1 MTDRV
6 IMLPLLAIVV
16 VVAVAVVRTRN
27 LLAATLLMGVYSLLM
42 ALLWTAMQA
51 YDVAFTE
58 AAVGAGV
65 STLLLVG
72 GLIHVGSRKDGSKER
87 DIPRLDP
94 VALGVCLATGA
105 ALIYGTLDMP
115 AIGDPRAPIPSHEG
129 VTRHYIDKT
138 VEETG
143 VPNIVTAV
151 LASYRGYD
159 TMFETAVVFT
169 AALGVTVL
177 LRGRPRPPRPAD
189 DPPPPAGADQTLGE
203 SPVFNLVARLT
214 VPFVL
219 VYGMY
224 VITHGELGP
233 GGGFQGGV
241 ILAAAYI
248 IFALVRGLPAAQR
261 ALPPRVTDVT
271 AGLGVLIYAGVGV
284 ACLLL
289 GADFLDYDALS
300 PANPTGGQKL
310 GMTLVEAGVGVT
322 VSSVMISLFNE
333 VARP

>member
-6 IMLPLLAIVV
+6 LLILLLGVV
-16 VVAVAVVRTRN
+16 VVTALGVVRARN
-27 LLAATLLMGVYSLLM
+27 LLAATLLLGIYGLLM

-58 AAVGAGV
+58 AAVGAGI
-65 STLLLVG
+65 STILLLG
-72 GLIHVGSRKDGSKER
+72 GLIRIGSRGAGSKER
-87 DIPRLDP
+87 DAPRLDV
-94 VALGVCLATGA
+94 VALTVCLVTGA

-115 AIGDPRAPIPSHEG
+115 AIGDPTAPIPSHPG
-129 VTRHYIDKT
+129 VTRHY
-138 VEETG
+138 VERALEETS
-143 VPNIVTAV
+143 VPNMVTVV

-169 AALGVTVL
+169 AALGVMAL
-177 LRGRPRPPRPAD
+177 LRRRPVDAPPERPGARAGMAMSD
-189 DPPPPAGADQTLGE
+189 DAVFTL
-203 SPVFNLVARLT
+203 VTRLT
-214 VPFVL
+214 VPFVV
-219 VYGMY
+219 VYGVY
-224 VITHGELGP
+224 VISHGELGP

-241 ILAAAYI
+241 ILASAYFI
-248 IFALVRGLPAAQR
+248 YALVHGVAPAQR
-261 ALPPRVTDVT
+261 VLPSRVTDVT

-300 PANPTGGQKL
+300 PANPQGGQKL

-322 VSSVMISLFNE
+322 VSSVMITIFNE

>member
-1 MTDRV
+1 MTDRLL
-6 IMLPLLAIVV
+6 MLLLLAIVTI
-16 VVAVAVVRTRN
+16 VALAVVRTRN
-27 LLAATLLMGVYSLLM
+27 LLAATLLLGIYSLLM
-42 ALLWTAMQA
+42 ALIWTAMQA

-58 AAVGAGV
+58 AAVGAGI
-65 STLLLVG
+65 STILLVG
-72 GLIHVGSRKDGSKER
+72 ALIHIGSRAAGSKER
-87 DIPRLDP
+87 DPPRLDP
-94 VALGVCLATGA
+94 VALAVCLVTGA

-115 AIGDPRAPIPSHEG
+115 AVGDRHAPIPSHEG
-129 VTRHYIDKT
+129 VTRHY
-138 VEETG
+138 VERTTAETG

-177 LRGRPRPPRPAD
+177 LRGRPGPAPATD
-189 DPPPPAGADQTLGE
+189 APPAASTTLGDHA
-203 SPVFNLVARLT
+203 VFDLVARLT

-241 ILAAAYI
+241 ILASAYI
-248 IFALVRGLPAAQR
+248 ILALVRGLPTAQR
-261 ALPPRVTDVT
+261 ALPPWLTDAS
-271 AGLGVLIYAGVGV
+271 AGLGVLLYAGVGV

-289 GADFLDYDALS
+289 GADFLDYDVLS
-300 PANPTGGQKL
+300 PANPAGGQKL

-322 VSSVMISLFNE
+322 VSSVMISIFNE